1 MVVYEFFKLLINVTF
16 NVAFLCNVYVCVY
29 VQMQIENTICFLLQW
44 KKKDHILPISAFIYL
59 GMQWM
64 NDLMVVKPTHN
75 EQWNQSLADMENLKG
90 RHVSIIDVMCATKTT
105 HVEEGP
111 HSSYL
116 FIKYLGRDTTNN
128 EIGL

>member
-1 MVVYEFFKLLINVTF
+1 MYKFPF
-16 NVAFLCNVYVCVY
+16 AFMYRCRYKHNMFSATVKEEGPHSSYLC
-29 VQMQIENTICFLLQW
+29 I
-44 KKKDHILPISAFIYL
+44 KYL
-59 GMQWM
+59 GTQWM
-64 NDLMVVKPTHN
+64 NDLMVVQPTHN
-75 EQWNQSLADMENLKG
+75 EQWNQSLADMEHLKG

-116 FIKYLGRDTTNN
+116 FIKYLGRDTTNK

>member
-1 MVVYEFFKLLINVTF
+1 MYKFPF
-16 NVAFLCNVYVCVY
+16 AFMYRSRYKHSMFSAIVKEEGPHSSYLC
-29 VQMQIENTICFLLQW
+29 I
-44 KKKDHILPISAFIYL
+44 KYL
-59 GMQWM
+59 GTQWM
-64 NDLMVVKPTHN
+64 NDLMVVQPTHN
-75 EQWNQSLADMENLKG
+75 EQWNQSLADMEHLKG

-105 HVEEGP
+105 HVKEGP